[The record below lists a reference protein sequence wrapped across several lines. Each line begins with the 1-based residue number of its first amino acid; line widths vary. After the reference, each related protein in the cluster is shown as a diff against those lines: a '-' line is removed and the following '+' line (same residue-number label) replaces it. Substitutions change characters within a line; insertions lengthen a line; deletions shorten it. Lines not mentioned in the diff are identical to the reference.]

1 MRIGFF
7 PNMGKPTIMSVLQEA
22 IHICKKYH
30 IDIVFPDDLEGEDIE
45 ARLGLTSSQVLT
57 RKEAFEHIDMAFSFG
72 GDGTIIQLAREIYPY
87 KVPICGINLG
97 ELGFLN
103 QIEVEQ
109 LESHIERIAKGDYF
123 TEKRNHLCACIRRQ
137 NGDKEDLVP
146 IINEIVITKSEPA
159 KMARINL
166 AINGRHTQMYPADG
180 LIVSSATGSTGY
192 NLSAGGPI
200 MSPDNRSLIVTPIA
214 PHLIQH
220 VSMVLKEDD
229 LIDITMPERENQ
241 LHACIDGV
249 YDYWFTNQESLH
261 IESNPIYCQFVRFN
275 DQGFFGTLFK
285 KLSSRRDEY
294 I

>member
-7 PNMGKPTIMSVLQEA
+7 PNMGKANIMEVLKEA
-22 IHICKKYH
+22 CRICGNH
-30 IDIVFPDDLEGEDIE
+30 GIEVFIPNDLEGDQVDYD
-45 ARLGLTSSQVLT
+45 LGIDADHVLP
-57 RKEAFEHIDMAFSFG
+57 RPEIFRVIDMAFSFG
-72 GDGTIIQLAREIYPY
+72 GDGTIIQLAREIYAFE
-87 KVPICGINLG
+87 VPICGINLG

-109 LESHIERIAKGDYF
+109 LPCHIERLAKGDYY
-123 TEKRNHLCACIRRQ
+123 TENRNHLCAYIQRED
-137 NGDKEDLVP
+137 GTKEDLVP
-146 IINEIVITKSEPA
+146 IINEIVVTKSQPA

-200 MSPDNRSLIVTPIA
+200 MSPDNRPLIMTPLA

-220 VSMVLKEDD
+220 VSMVLQEED
-229 LIDITMPERENQ
+229 LITITMPERENQ

-249 YDYWFTNQESLH
+249 YDYWFSNKESLH
-261 IESNPIYCQFVRFN
+261 IASNPVYCKFVRFN

>member
-7 PNMGKPTIMSVLQEA
+7 PNMGKANIMEVLKEA
-22 IHICKKYH
+22 CRICGNH
-30 IDIVFPDDLEGEDIE
+30 GIEVFIPNDLEGDQVDYN
-45 ARLGLTSSQVLT
+45 LGIDADHVLP
-57 RKEAFEHIDMAFSFG
+57 RPEIFRVIDMAFSFG
-72 GDGTIIQLAREIYPY
+72 GDGTIIQLAREIYAFE
-87 KVPICGINLG
+87 VPICGINLG

-109 LESHIERIAKGDYF
+109 LPCHIERLAKGDYY
-123 TEKRNHLCACIRRQ
+123 TENRNHLCAYIQRED
-137 NGDKEDLVP
+137 GTKEDLVP
-146 IINEIVITKSEPA
+146 IINEIVVTKSQPA

-220 VSMVLKEDD
+220 VSMVLQEED
-229 LIDITMPERENQ
+229 LIDITMPEREDQ
-241 LHACIDGV
+241 LHACIDGA
-249 YDYWFTNQESLH
+249 YDYWFSNKESLH
-261 IESNPIYCQFVRFN
+261 IASNPVYCKFVRFN

>member
-7 PNMGKPTIMSVLQEA
+7 PNMGKPTIMTVLKNA
-22 IHICKKYH
+22 VSICKQHH
-30 IDIVFPDDLEGEDIE
+30 IDVFLPDDLEGGPIGPSL
-45 ARLGLTSSQVLT
+45 AIPQSQVLP
-57 RKEAFEHIDMAFSFG
+57 RPEVFKNIDMAFSFG

-87 KVPICGINLG
+87 KAPICGINLG

-109 LESHIERIAKGDYF
+109 LESHIERIAKGQYF
-123 TEKRNHLCACIRRQ
+123 TENRNHLCAYIERQ
-137 NGDKEDLVP
+137 NGEKEALVP

-166 AINGRHTQMYPADG
+166 AINGRYTQMYPADG

-200 MSPDNRSLIVTPIA
+200 MSPDNRSLIITPIA

-229 LIDITMPERENQ
+229 LIDITMPEREDQ

>member
-7 PNMGKPTIMSVLQEA
+7 PNMGKANIMEVLKEA
-22 IHICKKYH
+22 CRICGNH
-30 IDIVFPDDLEGEDIE
+30 GMEVFIPNDLEGDQVDYD
-45 ARLGLTSSQVLT
+45 LGIDADHVLP
-57 RKEAFEHIDMAFSFG
+57 RPEIFRVIDMAFSFG
-72 GDGTIIQLAREIYPY
+72 GDGTIIQLAREIYAFE
-87 KVPICGINLG
+87 VPICGINLG

-109 LESHIERIAKGDYF
+109 LPCHIERLAKGDYY
-123 TEKRNHLCACIRRQ
+123 TENRNHLCAYIQRED
-137 NGDKEDLVP
+137 GTKEDLVP
-146 IINEIVITKSEPA
+146 IINEIVVTKSQPA

-200 MSPDNRSLIVTPIA
+200 MSPDNRSLIITPIA

-220 VSMVLKEDD
+220 VSMVLQEED
-229 LIDITMPERENQ
+229 LITITMPERENQ

-249 YDYWFTNQESLH
+249 YDYWFSNNESLH
-261 IESNPIYCQFVRFN
+261 IASNPVYCKFVRFN

>member
-7 PNMGKPTIMSVLQEA
+7 PNMGKANIMEVLKEA
-22 IHICKKYH
+22 CRICGNH
-30 IDIVFPDDLEGEDIE
+30 GIEVFIPNDLEGDHVDCD
-45 ARLGLTSSQVLT
+45 LGLDADHVLP
-57 RKEAFEHIDMAFSFG
+57 RPEIFRVIDMAFSFG
-72 GDGTIIQLAREIYPY
+72 GDGTIIQLAREIYAFE
-87 KVPICGINLG
+87 VPICGINLG

-109 LESHIERIAKGDYF
+109 LPCHIDRLAKGDYY
-123 TEKRNHLCACIRRQ
+123 TENRNHLCAYIQRED
-137 NGDKEDLVP
+137 GTKEDLVP
-146 IINEIVITKSEPA
+146 IINEIVVTKSQPA

-220 VSMVLKEDD
+220 VSMVLQEED
-229 LIDITMPERENQ
+229 LITVTMPERENQ

-249 YDYWFTNQESLH
+249 YDYWFSNQESLH
-261 IESNPIYCQFVRFN
+261 IASNPVYCKFVRFN

>member
-1 MRIGFF
+1 M
-7 PNMGKPTIMSVLQEA
+7 N
-22 IHICKKYH
+22 Y
-30 IDIVFPDDLEGEDIE
+30 D
-45 ARLGLTSSQVLT
+45 LGLDEDHVLP
-57 RKEAFEHIDMAFSFG
+57 RPEIFRVIDMAFSFG
-72 GDGTIIQLAREIYPY
+72 GDGTIIQLAREIYAFE
-87 KVPICGINLG
+87 VPICGINLG

-109 LESHIERIAKGDYF
+109 LPCHIERLAKGEYY
-123 TEKRNHLCACIRRQ
+123 TENRNHLCAYIQRED
-137 NGDKEDLVP
+137 GTKEDLVP
-146 IINEIVITKSEPA
+146 IINEIVVTKSQPA

-220 VSMVLKEDD
+220 VSMVLQEED
-229 LIDITMPERENQ
+229 LIDITMPEREDQ

-249 YDYWFTNQESLH
+249 YDYWFSNKESLH
-261 IESNPIYCQFVRFN
+261 IASNPVYCKFVRFN